1 MGNRGKYL
9 FKNTSIFA
17 IGELGNKIINFFLVP
32 LYTYVL
38 TKEQYGT
45 VDLIMTLS
53 IMITPL
59 VMINIGEGLMR
70 YAIDK
75 DADYNQL
82 ASIAICAIIFGFII
96 SLLIFPLSAF
106 SPIVYEFRVHFYL
119 YVVLSA
125 TYSVITCFMRGK
137 ELLKQYVCCNLFD
150 TFLIAIFNIFFLVY
164 LKSGI
169 EGYLLAYILARFICV
184 IISLILCRFL
194 EKGKRFD
201 FNVKLAKELAIFSLA
216 VVPTSL
222 LWWCINSSD
231 RIMITY
237 MSGIEQNGILAI
249 SYKIPSIL
257 VIFNNV
263 FMQAWKF
270 SAIKEKDSS
279 DGVKFTNDMF
289 QQYMI
294 SSMIISATMIIF
306 IRIITRVLF
315 APNYYESW
323 ESSVFLLVGYVF
335 MGLSTFVGTVYYVEK
350 NMIGNM
356 LSAVVGAVVNIVLN
370 LLLIPVLGSSGATLA
385 ALICYFTVLV
395 YRYIDT
401 KKYQKIYVFSMR
413 NIIAY
418 LMLIGIGIC
427 IYINSVWGTAVS
439 LLIYI
444 VFLLINR
451 SYCIKLIYRGVNIIK
466 EIRLSK

>member
-1 MGNRGKYL
+1 MGSKGRYL

-17 IGELGNKIINFFLVP
+17 VGELGNKLINFILVP

-70 YAIDK
+70 YALDK

-82 ASIAICAIIFGFII
+82 SSIAILAILFGFVI
-96 SLLIFPLSAF
+96 SLLIFPLSAL
-106 SPIVYEFRVHFYL
+106 SPIVYEFRVYFYL

-125 TYSVITCFMRGK
+125 AYSVITSFMRGK
-137 ELLKQYVCCNLFD
+137 ELLKQYVCCNLLD
-150 TFLIAIFNIFFLVY
+150 TFLIAVLNIFFLVY
-164 LKSGI
+164 LKSGV
-169 EGYLLAYILARFICV
+169 EGYLCAYILAKFICL
-184 IISLILCRFL
+184 ILSLFLCRFI
-194 EKGKRFD
+194 EKGKKFD
-201 FNVKLAKELAIFSLA
+201 FNVRLAKELAVFSLA

-231 RIMITY
+231 RIMITQ
-237 MSGIEQNGILAI
+237 MSGVAENGILAI

-257 VIFNNV
+257 AIINNI

-279 DGVKFTNDMF
+279 DGGKFINDMF
-289 QQYMI
+289 QQYMV

-306 IRIITRVLF
+306 IRIITKVLF

-323 ESSVFLLVGYVF
+323 EASVFLLVGYVF

-395 YRYIDT
+395 YRYFDT
-401 KKYQKIYVFSMR
+401 RKYQKINVFSKNNAAM
-413 NIIAY
+413 Y
-418 LMLIGIGIC
+418 LMLAGVGVG
-427 IYINSVWGTAVS
+427 IYINNIWGTAVAIF
-439 LLIYI
+439 IYI
-444 VFLLINR
+444 AFLFINR
-451 SYCIKLIYRGVNIIK
+451 SYAVQLVKRGINIIK
-466 EIRLSK
+466 R